1 MLLLA
6 PDLLGESLALKLTS
20 ARDDWEVAVSYTHL
34 TLPTKAEV

>member
-20 ARDDWEVAVSYTHL
+20 AREDWEVVL
-34 TLPTKAEV
+34 RP